1 VQFKPPSCAL
11 CAAIPGIGITSRMT
25 KIPPLAGRRVQPVY
39 MGPERRRVPRFPFTG
54 TADIILES
62 SGARTSARMREI
74 SLYGCRLETTTK
86 LPANAHVLL
95 RIFGPKEFIE
105 VTASV
110 IFASLDLG
118 TGLAFRKI
126 EPDFEYV
133 LKRWLR
139 HALESEL
146 A

>member
-1 VQFKPPSCAL
+1 
-11 CAAIPGIGITSRMT
+11 
-25 KIPPLAGRRVQPVY
+25 
-39 MGPERRRVPRFPFTG
+39 
-54 TADIILES
+54 
-62 SGARTSARMREI
+62 MREI

-86 LPANAHVLL
+86 LPVNAPVLL
-95 RIFGPKEFIE
+95 KIFGPKEFIE